1 MQIQSKVAVCLITG
15 NEEAIIGRALDSAFT
30 VSDTVIVVRAI
41 GGAKPDSSLEI
52 ARQRGCIVGEYH
64 NSPATASWPY
74 VDDFAAA
81 RNEAFRLASQTDA
94 EWFMWLD
101 CDDYLEPRAGEAIR
115 KAVADTKEEW
125 ILADYW
131 LPQHGKAVPRE
142 RLFRRGTAAW
152 FNGVHE
158 KCIPVTADLTRES
171 LNVRVCRT
179 FRVVHD
185 PAQGKSGSQER
196 NINILRWRD
205 QETQHIKFYLHYE
218 YFLLGNREEAVKY
231 GLEALRLEDL
241 CGVYRYEVF
250 LNLALLAEKNEHGQ
264 DLCQRAIKLCPER
277 REAHNILA
285 VLQMDAVQT
294 GEAIKTAEHAL
305 TLPPPRMPEWTH
317 RPDVYG
323 WKGHATL
330 AWAHRLAGH
339 EDEAAKIETKML
351 DEAKGPR
358 ISLLHATRGR
368 WPKAIAMMSAWMQR
382 AENPEAVEHWFA
394 VDEDDTEGREKL
406 SRSRHV
412 ITSKDGYSVG
422 AWNAAA
428 ARSTGNILVQM
439 ADDFEPPV
447 GWDRQIIEALGD
459 KINEPVVLRVSDGI
473 REDGLIT
480 MAIITRP
487 WYEAHGL
494 FDAAFRN
501 VYSDNDLTQR
511 ALKAKAVIDA
521 KHITFRHQ
529 HPLGDSK
536 AQWDATYQRGN
547 DPDEYKRAE
556 QIYAAKHPKLV

>member
-1 MQIQSKVAVCLITG
+1 MQIKSEVAVCLICG

-30 VSDTVIVVRAI
+30 VSDIVVVVRAI

-81 RNEAFRLASQTDA
+81 RNEAFRLAAQTKA

-101 CDDYLEPRAGEAIR
+101 CDDYLEPGAGEAIR
-115 KAVADTKEEW
+115 GATAETKEEW

-142 RLFRRGTAAW
+142 RIFKRGTAAW

-158 KCIPVTADLTRES
+158 KCVPVTTDLTRDS
-171 LNVRVCRT
+171 LKVRVCRT

-218 YFLLGNREEAVKY
+218 YFLLGQRDEAVKY
-231 GLEALRLEDL
+231 GLEALRLGDL
-241 CGVYRYEVF
+241 CGVYRYEV
-250 LNLALLAEKNEHGQ
+250 LMNLALLAEKNEHAQ
-264 DLCQRAIKLCPER
+264 DLCQRAIKLCPSR

-285 VLQMDAVQT
+285 VLQMDGGHHA
-294 GEAIKTAEHAL
+294 EAIATAEHAL
-305 TLPPPRMPEWTH
+305 TLPAPRIPEWTH

-323 WKGHATL
+323 WKGYATL
-330 AWAHRLAGH
+330 AWAHRLAGN

-351 DEAKGPR
+351 DGAKGPR

-368 WPKAIAMMSAWMQR
+368 WGKAIAMMSAWMQR

-394 VDEDDTEGREKL
+394 IDEDDEESREKL
-406 SRSRHV
+406 SRFRHV
-412 ITSKDGYSVG
+412 ISARDGYSVG

-447 GWDRQIIEALGD
+447 GWDRLIIEALGD
-459 KINEPVVLRVSDGI
+459 KINEPAVLRVSDGI

-480 MAIITRP
+480 MAIVTRE
-487 WYEAHGL
+487 WYAAHGL
-494 FDAAFRN
+494 FDPAFRN

-511 ALKAKAVIDA
+511 ALKAGAVIDA

-529 HPLGDSK
+529 HPVGDPK
-536 AQWDATYQRGN
+536 AQWDETYQRGN
-547 DPDEYKRAE
+547 DPEEYER
-556 QIYAAKHPKLV
+556 AAKLYEQRHPKLV